1 MKIYNIE
8 VTDIYKYSFSIEANS
23 KQEALAKAKIYY
35 EDEDSENGIIGVA
48 DANSHAETKF
58 KIKQNK

>member
-1 MKIYNIE
+1 MKTYDIE
-8 VTDIYKYSFSIEANS
+8 VTDIYKYSFPIEANS
-23 KQEALAKAKIYY
+23 KQEALVKAKMYY
-35 EDEDSENGIIGVA
+35 ESEDSEDGVTGVA